1 MQLIEEA
8 DLTFP
13 ITLDQD
19 GRVMDG
25 MHRVCKAVQE
35 GRAHVLAVRFHANPV
50 PDFVGYDPDELPY
63 EE

>member
-13 ITLDQD
+13 VILDQD

-25 MHRVCKAVQE
+25 MHRICKAVRQGE
-35 GRAHVLAVRFHANPV
+35 DQILAVRFPANPEA
-50 PDFVGYDPDELPY
+50 DFVGCDPDELPY
-63 EE
+63 DE